1 MNNTLLYF
9 SNDDDFNL
17 NILLSKNK
25 EELKRIL

>member
-17 NILLSKNK
+17 NIQKQNGKKDSTQ
-25 EELKRIL
+25 E